1 MTDKKQRE
9 EDGKGPGATYAQ
21 DNDLSIPP
29 PSWEILS
36 FKVSKLSL
44 SRWGL
49 YEQSVSQCGA
59 ANVESVIY
67 VLI

>member
-9 EDGKGPGATYAQ
+9 EDGKGAGATYAQ

-29 PSWEILS
+29 PWEILP
-36 FKVSKLSL
+36 FKVSKLSQ

-49 YEQSVSQCGA
+49 YEQSVSQWGA
-59 ANVESVIY
+59 ANVESIIY
-67 VLI
+67 VLF